1 MVIHRLEMCL
11 GLLKMAIAFVMD
23 FVEAVGCVINQTNSA
38 LLSANPNYPVSI
50 PYIGILP

>member
-11 GLLKMAIAFVMD
+11 GLMKRATAFGMD
-23 FVEAVGCVINQTNSA
+23 FVEAVGCFIKQTNSA
-38 LLSANPNYPVSI
+38 LSSTNPNYPVSI